1 MTLAF
6 QTMLMVVLLVSG
18 SVAFAPLLLRDV
30 TPQPTPSLRSSSL
43 RQPGLWI
50 VENGRGQWFV
60 NGAPVSRARLVQ
72 LLRGQG
78 RQRMA
83 HYLPSDAL
91 PLARVAGS
99 LRWLRTLTPGAVVL
113 ELPPAAPSWP

>member
-18 SVAFAPLLLRDV
+18 SVAFIPLLLRDA
-30 TPQPTPSLRSSSL
+30 TPRPTPSFRASSL

-50 VENGRGQWFV
+50 VENGKGEWFV
-60 NGAPVSRARLVQ
+60 NGVPVSPDRLVQ

-78 RQRMA
+78 RQRIA

-91 PLARVAGS
+91 PLARVARS
-99 LRWLRTLTPGAVVL
+99 LRRLRTLTPGAVVL
-113 ELPPAAPSWP
+113 ELPPAAPARP